1 MAVFHFSVN
10 VRDLKNIKSAARP
23 PLPPFATGQIW
34 QMQNSRLQ
42 IGTIGKTLVHYKHFR
57 GTTVRSPVSLTG
69 RASLEKFLIEN
80 NAVLI
85 DPKAKVQSP

>member
-1 MAVFHFSVN
+1 M
-10 VRDLKNIKSAARP
+10 KSKQKSRA

-34 QMQNSRLQ
+34 QLENSRLQ

-69 RASLEKFLIEN
+69 KATLEKFLIEN
-80 NAVLI
+80 DAVL
-85 DPKAKVQSP
+85 VES